1 MKQTTN
7 ETRERNQGITESGIS
22 RRDAL
27 KTAGKYAALTSA
39 TLMLVL
45 TPRAHAQVSEPG
57 APGPFQANDQEGQG
71 SEITG
76 ADSDWWLP

>member
-7 ETRERNQGITESGIS
+7 ETRGKEITESDIS

-27 KTAGKYAALTSA
+27 KTTGKYAALTSV

-45 TPRAHAQVSEPG
+45 TPKAHAQVSEP
-57 APGPFQANDQEGQG
+57 APPTE
-71 SEITG
+71 
-76 ADSDWWLP
+76 W